1 MNKGMEKKVYRILAL
16 NFGSTSSK
24 LAYFENDVCRA
35 SSTLAHPAKE
45 LEQFP
50 TFWAQEEYRL
60 NAVAGFLQQ
69 NGIRPS
75 DMDAFV
81 AWGGHTQ
88 PMTGGVY
95 RITPKLLEQSA
106 SEKYGHHPGDLAPRV
121 AWRLAG
127 GRVPAFS
134 VDPPTIDEFSPLARY
149 TGLPE
154 ITRKSRM
161 QTLNQKATARRFA
174 QDAGRPYE
182 ELNLI
187 VIHMGGGISVVA
199 HRHGKMVDANNG
211 LDGDGPF
218 ASNRSG
224 TLPAGD
230 LIDMCYSGRYTHAE
244 MRRRVTGEGGLKAHL
259 GETDLREVERRI
271 AAGDAR
277 AKEVCDAM
285 LYQVAK
291 EAGAM
296 AAVLCGH
303 VDAILLTGG
312 MAHSEYAAAALR
324 RQVGFLAPV
333 KVYPGELEMQA
344 LGQAACRALLGL
356 EPVKEL

>member
-1 MNKGMEKKVYRILAL
+1 M
-16 NFGSTSSK
+16 
-24 LAYFENDVCRA
+24 
-35 SSTLAHPAKE
+35 
-45 LEQFP
+45 
-50 TFWAQEEYRL
+50 
-60 NAVAGFLQQ
+60 
-69 NGIRPS
+69 
-75 DMDAFV
+75 
-81 AWGGHTQ
+81 
-88 PMTGGVY
+88 
-95 RITPKLLEQSA
+95 
-106 SEKYGHHPGDLAPRV
+106 
-121 AWRLAG
+121 
-127 GRVPAFS
+127 PAFS

>member
-1 MNKGMEKKVYRILAL
+1 MSEGMEKKVYRILTL

-24 LAYFENDVCRA
+24 LACFENDVCRA
-35 SSTLAHPAKE
+35 ASTLSHPAKE
-45 LEQFP
+45 
-50 TFWAQEEYRL
+50 
-60 NAVAGFLQQ
+60 
-69 NGIRPS
+69 
-75 DMDAFV
+75 
-81 AWGGHTQ
+81 
-88 PMTGGVY
+88 
-95 RITPKLLEQSA
+95 
-106 SEKYGHHPGDLAPRV
+106 LAPRV

-187 VIHMGGGISVVA
+187 VIHMGGGISVAA

-244 MRRRVTGEGGLKAHL
+244 
-259 GETDLREVERRI
+259 
-271 AAGDAR
+271 
-277 AKEVCDAM
+277 C
-285 LYQVAK
+285 
-291 EAGAM
+291 
-296 AAVLCGH
+296 
-303 VDAILLTGG
+303 
-312 MAHSEYAAAALR
+312 AAA
-324 RQVGFLAPV
+324 
-333 KVYPGELEMQA
+333 
-344 LGQAACRALLGL
+344 
-356 EPVKEL
+356 